1 LDRLFDE
8 DPMTE
13 QPNSAA
19 GRKRDAMMRTANGAF
34 QAWQDRTDLVKS
46 ERAATNAANDA
57 KTARLKALRL
67 EKEEQDAKEA
77 ASLQAIKAAAPAVKK
92 KTTKRSV
99 AE

>member
-1 LDRLFDE
+1 
-8 DPMTE
+8 MTQ

-34 QAWQDRTDLVKS
+34 QAWQDRTDLVKQ

-67 EKEEQDAKEA
+67 EKEEQDARDA
-77 ASLQAIKAAAPAVKK
+77 AAVKAAAPPALKK
-92 KTTKRSV
+92 KPAKRTS

>member
-1 LDRLFDE
+1 
-8 DPMTE
+8 MTE

-34 QAWQDRTDLVKS
+34 QAWQDRTDLVKQ

-67 EKEEQDAKEA
+67 EKEEQDARDA
-77 ASLQAIKAAAPAVKK
+77 AALKAAAPPAAAKK
-92 KTTKRSV
+92 KKATARRAAT
-99 AE
+99 E

>member
-1 LDRLFDE
+1 
-8 DPMTE
+8 MTQ

-67 EKEEQDAKEA
+67 EKEEQDAKDA
-77 ASLQAIKAAAPAVKK
+77 AALKAAAPPAAVKK
-92 KTTKRSV
+92 KKATAKRAS
-99 AE
+99 E

>member
-1 LDRLFDE
+1 
-8 DPMTE
+8 MTQ

-34 QAWQDRTDLVKS
+34 QAWQDRTDLVKQ

-67 EKEEQDAKEA
+67 EKEKQDAEEA
-77 ASLQAIKAAAPAVKK
+77 AVKAASAPPTPAKKKAVK
-92 KTTKRSV
+92 RII
-99 AE
+99 AD